1 MKSTLPP
8 LSFALLLAGCGSSAT
23 AVKNLTWK
31 PPPQSSSCTNAAPCE
46 NVKKWFAFETR
57 SAGDFAACLPVPQK
71 GTEETCAKASEAY
84 ARTHQ
89 QHLEFFADLCAESVG
104 VPTGVV
110 FPYFGVPENDK
121 VITCG
126 GKGGIPAFP
135 CRVWEWTWATT
146 TKGAAFLVFFVQPA
160 DGPPGSWVLN
170 NCSTCDAGSSCREL
184 PFRR

>member
-1 MKSTLPP
+1 MKTPTAP
-8 LSFALLLAGCGSSAT
+8 LAVALLLVGCASSAT
-23 AVKNLTWK
+23 AVKNLSWR
-31 PPPQSSSCTNAAPCE
+31 PPPESAGCTEVAPCE

-57 SAGDFAACLPVPQK
+57 SAGDLAACLPVLQK
-71 GTEETCAKASEAY
+71 GTEETCARAGEAY

-89 QHLEFFADLCAESVG
+89 QHLDYFASLCAESVG

-110 FPYFGVPENDK
+110 FPYIGVPENDR

-126 GKGGIPAFP
+126 GKGGVPAFP

-160 DGPPGSWVLN
+160 DGPPGAWVLN
-170 NCSTCDAGSSCREL
+170 SCSYCDAGSSCRDL